1 MLLRGRAQRTLLLHN
16 DHAQLPAFADAATGR
31 ERSPKSVLLRGVQRT
46 LFRHDHAQPQTT
58 PTPSTAV
65 TTSQATVRAITQD
78 QAKSQIEAKGYSNV
92 SGLRKDAKGIR
103 RGKAMKDG
111 SPVNLRL
118 DLDGSVTTN

>member
-1 MLLRGRAQRTLLLHN
+1 MPN
-16 DHAQLPAFADAATGR
+16 
-31 ERSPKSVLLRGVQRT
+31 
-46 LFRHDHAQPQTT
+46 PQTT

-118 DLDGSVTTN
+118 DVDGSVTTN